1 MSGWTGGD
9 EIVGGVLDI
18 CSTER
23 ITSAVFSGIGGCNEA
38 LNSKLAL
45 SAKRR
50 YYNEED
56 HASPLRVQSGIR

>member
-23 ITSAVFSGIGGCNEA
+23 ITSAVFSGIDGCSEA
-38 LNSKLAL
+38 QVLMQ
-45 SAKRR
+45 KRSMSDQHR
-50 YYNEED
+50 LFQ
-56 HASPLRVQSGIR
+56 HRA